1 MYAAPGRQAL
11 VAAGCGM
18 EGSDMLQPFGEIKV
32 FAGSSGRE
40 FAQRI
45 CEYIGVSLGK
55 SEVITFSEGNTFVRV
70 GETVRNKD
78 VYLVQSIGLR
88 PNDEFVEILFWLD
101 AFKRASAN
109 SVTAIIPYF
118 GYAKGDKK
126 DEPRVSIRA
135 RVCAD
140 AIEQAGAD
148 RVVTMDLHSPQIQG
162 FFKRPVDHLYA
173 LPVLCD
179 YVKRLDIDNLVVVS
193 PDTGF
198 AKSARK
204 YASHLGVSV
213 AIGDKTRRAHDERAE
228 VLEIIG
234 EVSGK
239 NCLVVDDFSISGGT
253 LVELAKELKKRG
265 ALRIIACLSH
275 MLLNREA
282 VRRID
287 ESDIELVIGTDSVE
301 NRWVEMSDK
310 IQTVSVA
317 PLIAEAIMRIH
328 NRESVSALFDRLPDE
343 VSEHQPPSCKRVD

>member
-1 MYAAPGRQAL
+1 
-11 VAAGCGM
+11 
-18 EGSDMLQPFGEIKV
+18 MLQPHGEIKV

-40 FAQRI
+40 FARKV

-70 GETVRNKD
+70 GETVRDKD

-88 PNDEFVEILFWLD
+88 PNDELVEILFWLD

-140 AIEQAGAD
+140 AIEIAGAD
-148 RVVTMDLHSPQIQG
+148 RVLTMDLHSPQIQG
-162 FFKRPVDHLYA
+162 FFKRPVDHLFA

-179 YVKRLDIDNLVVVS
+179 YVKTLDIDDLVVVS

-198 AKSARK
+198 AKQARK

-213 AIGDKTRRAHDERAE
+213 AIGDKTRKAHDEKAE
-228 VLEIIG
+228 VLDVIG
-234 EVSGK
+234 EVAAK

-253 LVELAKELKKRG
+253 LVELARELKKRG

-275 MLLNREA
+275 VLLNKEA
-282 VRRID
+282 VKRID
-287 ESDIELVIGTDSVE
+287 DSDIELVIGTDSVE
-301 NRWVEMSDK
+301 NHWVEMSDK
-310 IQTVSVA
+310 VQVVSVA
-317 PLIAEAIMRIH
+317 PLFAEAIIRIH
-328 NRESVSALFDRLPDE
+328 NRESVSVLFDRAPNE
-343 VSEHQPPSCKRVD
+343 VSRRESRDC